1 MIKPPKNRRF
11 RIGNHEIAI
20 TTYHQHDDQNS
31 DWGIKISRYV
41 ATWWLDLYT
50 GQTIRVLHIRK
61 DRNV

>member
-11 RIGNHEIAI
+11 QIGNHHNAI
-20 TTYHQHDDQNS
+20 TTYHQHDDQNR

-50 GQTIRVLHIRK
+50 GQTIRVLHIRL